1 MKRINQHVLLFL
13 VGIMFSGCLIM
24 LYQTPS
30 TAQIVSLLRFI
41 AAGIFW
47 REPYSANFEP
57 FCSRVGGQFLESKH
71 SYLCCAGTNAL
82 PSLHRTATSVGCKP
96 IVHIG
101 VTMDDLLFSLFRIVG
116 RLVTVL

>member
-30 TAQIVSLLRFI
+30 TAQIVSSGLSPQAYSR
-41 AAGIFW
+41 

-71 SYLCCAGTNAL
+71 F
-82 PSLHRTATSVGCKP
+82 
-96 IVHIG
+96 I
-101 VTMDDLLFSLFRIVG
+101 
-116 RLVTVL
+116 LVMRGDECTP